1 MPQCTTARDAGV
13 DTLADDPEAAPAGG
27 FQLRLG
33 DFAEMGVLI
42 RSAGLPTLVVQ
53 EGGYNLELGA
63 AAAVEVVLARS
74 CAVVFPAPGDA
85 EDKQ

>member
-1 MPQCTTARDAGV
+1 MTAWNSGV

-33 DFAEMGVLI
+33 DFAEMGLLI
-42 RSAGLPTLVVQ
+42 RSACLPTLVVQ

-74 CAVVFPAPGDA
+74 CEILFPAPGDA
-85 EDKQ
+85 EGTQ